1 MLLMKEFFS
10 SHSIVSI
17 VSGVLAVFLAFVY
30 LSLSSAADN
39 QRLAKEISS
48 LRNPISV
55 VVATRDIGR
64 GTRLTKKDLQIVK
77 VPKAYLKAGFIKN
90 KDQVIGKEVLTEIYG
105 SEVIIPKRI
114 SGNQSA
120 RASLGIR
127 LGRVAV
133 AVGIDEISGVAGG
146 IRPGDRVDVFITD
159 EEDGRTSL
167 IYKNIT
173 VIGIGGV
180 YPYSLTDNSENT
192 RDSGERYSS
201 SMNVVLELT
210 RSAARKLTEA
220 SENGKLKLALCAA
233 EASEIF

>member
-114 SGNQSA
+114 SGNQST

-159 EEDGRTSL
+159 
-167 IYKNIT
+167 
-173 VIGIGGV
+173 
-180 YPYSLTDNSENT
+180 
-192 RDSGERYSS
+192 
-201 SMNVVLELT
+201 
-210 RSAARKLTEA
+210 
-220 SENGKLKLALCAA
+220 
-233 EASEIF
+233 

>member
-1 MLLMKEFFS
+1 MKEFFN

-55 VVATRDIGR
+55 VAAARDIGR
-64 GTRLTKKDLQIVK
+64 GTRLTEKDLQIVK
-77 VPKAYLKAGFIKN
+77 VPKAYVKAGFTKN
-90 KDQVIGKEVLTEIYG
+90 KDQVIGKEVLAEIYG
-105 SEVIIPKRI
+105 GEVIIPKRI
-114 SGNQSA
+114 SGDQST

-127 LGRVAV
+127 RGRVAV

-146 IRPGDRVDVFITD
+146 IRPGDRVDIFITD
-159 EEDGRTSL
+159 EEDERTSL
-167 IYKNIT
+167 IYKNIV

-180 YPYSLTDNSENT
+180 YPYSLTDHSEDDQ
-192 RDSGERYSS
+192 DSVDRYSGG

-210 RSAARKLTEA
+210 RGTARKLTES
-220 SENGKLKLALCAA
+220 SENGKLKLALRAA
-233 EASEIF
+233 ETSEIF